1 MGTAARAK
9 SVARPPTNR
18 EAQPA
23 SPIEA
28 CLRESLHDSYGL
40 VTSTTIAAITQQATL
55 FLHISRLLS
64 ADRNT
69 PKRRL
74 CSLRPFVWPRV
85 DPYHVIGAASVAT
98 DNQSRCLRATRRSF
112 SRYARP
118 AARAGAALGCCDAER
133 ASFDRSSSLE
143 IAVWARRV

>member
-40 VTSTTIAAITQQATL
+40 VTSTTIAAITQQATPL
-55 FLHISRLLS
+55 LHISASSPPIEILSSLVFVRCDRAFGLGLIHITSLERRAWPPITSQDVFAQQEGPSQGMRALLPVPAPRWVAAMLNVLLS
-64 ADRNT
+64 
-69 PKRRL
+69 
-74 CSLRPFVWPRV
+74 
-85 DPYHVIGAASVAT
+85 IGHHPW
-98 DNQSRCLRATRRSF
+98 R
-112 SRYARP
+112 
-118 AARAGAALGCCDAER
+118 
-133 ASFDRSSSLE
+133 
-143 IAVWARRV
+143 